1 MLLSKSKWNI
11 CELAKGKLKGNIA
24 KKRQAVW
31 QKKIFE
37 FSLFH
42 VILRLF
48 SFLQLKTWL
57 KTRLQ
62 HRTAELIVALVDRQ
76 ASSTG

>member
-1 MLLSKSKWNI
+1 MLLSNSKWNI

-62 HRTAELIVALVDRQ
+62 HRTAELIVVIYHF
-76 ASSTG
+76 